1 MSRRSKNTAVG
12 AVVVAAALL
21 LNTFL
26 PDNDKG
32 TTSGDPTSCPNLP
45 AEAWDTIDLIESG
58 GPYRHPEDDSRFG
71 NYEGTLPD
79 EPLGYYREYT
89 VDTPGVHHRGLRRIV
104 TGGGADGVVDEW
116 YYTDN
121 HYDTFCEIQPR

>member
-1 MSRRSKNTAVG
+1 MSRKSKNTAVG
-12 AVVVAAALL
+12 AVIVAAALL
-21 LNTFL
+21 INTFL
-26 PDNDKG
+26 PNKNEG
-32 TTSGDPTSCPNLP
+32 AASGDPTSCPNLP
-45 AEAWDTIDLIESG
+45 AEAWDTINLIESG
-58 GPYRHPEDDSRFG
+58 GPYPHPEDDSRFG
-71 NYEGTLPD
+71 NYERTLPE

-121 HYDTFCEIQPR
+121 HYDTFCEVQPR